1 MKKISAKILAISVIV
16 LAPITVFAQ
25 SNIVNPTELVKQM
38 QSLLSQYNERIRAL
52 EAENQLLRNLMAK
65 HEIQIPLEDYTKLMA
80 STGTITAAPTLNSAN
95 SATGT
100 TVDLTKQPAKNTAVT
115 ASVTPLQKGFIDQ
128 INKDWAGIRGAYQF
142 PENAWIGG
150 YEFVKSAAG
159 NNVFVDIVYGGGTP
173 EGAYNAKL
181 LYEFDKTTFKRKLIG
196 LFIYNSESKGYVT
209 KTGSNPF
216 AGVERDIIR
225 GTTVNNSTPTLNSA
239 PSTTSTTTTPAATT
253 NSASAT
259 ETENKLTALYQAKN
273 YSGVIS
279 TSDAYLKSNSPTY
292 KILQLRY
299 RSLFVLRQFTKA
311 LDEVQKMESAGLAT
325 PFSYCEAYAIA
336 MHANNSTLAAKYKK
350 AAGSGCSTTGS

>member
-1 MKKISAKILAISVIV
+1 MKKISAKILAISIIA
-16 LAPITVFAQ
+16 LTPMAVFAQ
-25 SNIVNPTELVKQM
+25 SNIANPTELVKQM

-80 STGTITAAPTLNSAN
+80 STGTITAAPTLNSAPG
-95 SATGT
+95 A
-100 TVDLTKQPAKNTAVT
+100 VADLTKQPAQNTTVT

-128 INKDWAGIRGAYQF
+128 INKDWEGIRGAYQL

-150 YEFVKSAAG
+150 YEFVKNAAG

-181 LYEFDKTTFKRKLIG
+181 LYEFDKTTFKRKLLG

-216 AGVERDIIR
+216 AGVEREIIR

-239 PSTTSTTTTPAATT
+239 PPTTSTTTTTT

-279 TSDAYLKSNSPTY
+279 TSDSYLKSNSPTY

-299 RSLFVLRQFTKA
+299 RSFFVLRQFAKA

-325 PFSYCEAYAIA
+325 QFSYCEAYAIA
-336 MHANNSTLAAKYKK
+336 MHANNSALAAKYKK
-350 AAGSGCSTTGS
+350 AA